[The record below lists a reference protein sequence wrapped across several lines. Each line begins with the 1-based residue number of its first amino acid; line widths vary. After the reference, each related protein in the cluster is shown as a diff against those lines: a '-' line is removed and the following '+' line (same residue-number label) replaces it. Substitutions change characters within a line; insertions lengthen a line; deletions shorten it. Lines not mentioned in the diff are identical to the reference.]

1 MTDYA
6 SFVVNNIDLENI
18 SEKKQQNILLLI
30 RNNLWFYMSSCFL
43 IFSFSDSKTLL
54 KQTNLII
61 SHFHYNG
68 RLHFAALI
76 KQGYLWNYYLPGY
89 VAFFQS

>member
-30 RNNLWFYMSSCFL
+30 RNNL
-43 IFSFSDSKTLL
+43 
-54 KQTNLII
+54 
-61 SHFHYNG
+61 
-68 RLHFAALI
+68 
-76 KQGYLWNYYLPGY
+76 
-89 VAFFQS
+89 